1 MNRRQAALAV
11 VISTVAA
18 MTNNIHA
25 QQSVTGSIK
34 FRDSPLRTT
43 LVFDLNTF
51 TQYQL
56 VCGERSLTLT
66 PEQMMDALMG
76 DKR

>member
-18 MTNNIHA
+18 MTNNIRA